1 MRSEIHTSR
10 LGRLV
15 SRRGLTVFSSS
26 RLGITQTSLALPS
39 RSVGLPSSC
48 PKIFQ
53 NPYLFTTVQPSGM
66 PLVPVG
72 IWPASEPCTKLAA
85 LVNVPVEATPDTQ
98 SFKQPDAD
106 ISVASIVMLLRFV
119 QP

>member
-1 MRSEIHTSR
+1 
-10 LGRLV
+10 
-15 SRRGLTVFSSS
+15 
-26 RLGITQTSLALPS
+26 
-39 RSVGLPSSC
+39 
-48 PKIFQ
+48 
-53 NPYLFTTVQPSGM
+53 M
-66 PLVPVG
+66 PLVPLGNDV
-72 IWPASEPCTKLAA
+72 IAAA

>member
-1 MRSEIHTSR
+1 M
-10 LGRLV
+10 
-15 SRRGLTVFSSS
+15 
-26 RLGITQTSLALPS
+26 
-39 RSVGLPSSC
+39 
-48 PKIFQ
+48 IFKLLQ
-53 NPYLFTTVQPSGM
+53 NPYLFTTVQPSGI

-72 IWPASEPCTKLAA
+72 NDVIAAA

>member
-1 MRSEIHTSR
+1 
-10 LGRLV
+10 
-15 SRRGLTVFSSS
+15 
-26 RLGITQTSLALPS
+26 
-39 RSVGLPSSC
+39 
-48 PKIFQ
+48 
-53 NPYLFTTVQPSGM
+53 M

-98 SFKQPDAD
+98 LLKQPPLAG
-106 ISVASIVMLLRFV
+106 IFVASMVMLLRFV